1 MMLAGCYMMDQQ
13 YLTSLEVCPPVGPS
27 KGVCCGVV
35 LGHGGSCYS
44 DSPGSQ
50 AHTQQLLAAGE
61 SNANRLKLQRVI
73 NLVLISQAR
82 FGGTMSP

>member
-27 KGVCCGVV
+27 KGVHCGVV

-50 AHTQQLLAAGE
+50 AHTQQLLAAVE
-61 SNANRLKLQRVI
+61 SNATRLKLQRVI
-73 NLVLISQAR
+73 NVVLISQAR

>member
-1 MMLAGCYMMDQQ
+1 MYHYITFQI
-13 YLTSLEVCPPVGPS
+13 LTMFVNHNKYVILNM
-27 KGVCCGVV
+27 VV

>member
-1 MMLAGCYMMDQQ
+1 MTLSGCYMMDQKCS
-13 YLTSLEVCPPVGPS
+13 TSLEVCPPVGPS
-27 KGVCCGVV
+27 KGVHCGVV

-50 AHTQQLLAAGE
+50 AHTQQLLAAVE
-61 SNANRLKLQRVI
+61 SNATRLKLQRVI
-73 NLVLISQAR
+73 NVVLISQAR